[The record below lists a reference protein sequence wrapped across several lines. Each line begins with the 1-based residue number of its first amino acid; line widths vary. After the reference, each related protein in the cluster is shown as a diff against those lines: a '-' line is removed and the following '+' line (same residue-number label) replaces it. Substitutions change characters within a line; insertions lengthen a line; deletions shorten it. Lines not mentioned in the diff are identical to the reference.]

1 MALNIHTF
9 TRVQALELYVEEA
22 YSTGDD
28 RDETRARIQEYTDLL
43 AGQTAAQ
50 VLQHS
55 YRRFSSGEFR
65 TLLYR
70 VVARLWAEEL
80 SGHRTN
86 NPHSTDRVSA
96 RSSPSSG

>member
-1 MALNIHTF
+1 MF

-22 YSTGDD
+22 YSTGGDPI
-28 RDETRARIQEYTDLL
+28 EARSRVQEFTDLL

-55 YRRFSSGEFR
+55 FQRFSSGEFR

-80 SGHRTN
+80 SGHRSR
-86 NPHSTDRVSA
+86 NPHSTDQDSVR
-96 RSSPSSG
+96 PSSSSG

>member
-1 MALNIHTF
+1 MVLNIHMF
-9 TRVQALELYVEEA
+9 TRVQALDLYVEEA
-22 YSTGDD
+22 YSTGGD
-28 RDETRARIQEYTDLL
+28 RVEARARVQEFTDLL

-55 YRRFSSGEFR
+55 YQRFSSGEFR

-80 SGHRTN
+80 RDHRSH
-86 NPHSTDRVSA
+86 NPHSTDQDRA
-96 RSSPSSG
+96 RQSSTSG